1 MVLRDKLLGILLR
14 SVRCVGQTCTQSSTL
29 RIPAS
34 LHLRQYQEEMR
45 ALANESIRT
54 QPSGKL
60 PWTLQGDSKI
70 TIVVSQLRRR
80 AVAGFGVMSLLS
92 ARY

>member
-1 MVLRDKLLGILLR
+1 MVLCDEHLGILLG

-34 LHLRQYQEEMR
+34 FHPRQYQEEVR
-45 ALANESIRT
+45 ALANESIQT

-60 PWTLQGDSKI
+60 PWTLQGYLKI
-70 TIVVSQLRRR
+70 TIVVSQLSEGQWQ
-80 AVAGFGVMSLLS
+80 VSV
-92 ARY
+92 